1 MRKHLNLLIAAV
13 LMVLLAVFV
22 VPILIRLDR
31 VVSNGGDLAAA
42 RTDEHL
48 VWLLLAGLSVST
60 VVAGFVVATYQA
72 KRMTRPMVELRDIA
86 DLCGRGEPF
95 EPLAR
100 TGIAEIDQL
109 ALSIQNSA
117 FRVKEAMVLE
127 RQFSEDVSHQLRT
140 PLASLRLK
148 LDALDPIRWPTDKTE
163 PFRNDLIQMER
174 TIDHLLHWDRVPAR
188 LDSVAVLADVIRR
201 ALQRWQPI
209 LAGDARPIRVVD
221 GEPAVV
227 QGSAI
232 MFDQVLDVLI
242 SNAHRH
248 GHGTITI
255 AIRSLLGGTAIDVQ
269 DEGTGLIATDAE
281 QIFRRKVG
289 DQHGLG
295 LSIGRTL
302 AEAEGARLLVTNL
315 LPTTFSVV
323 ALNAVEG
330 VLTASLGQSLPR
342 WR

>member
-1 MRKHLNLLIAAV
+1 MRKHPNLLIAV
-13 LMVLLAVFV
+13 VPMVLLALFV

-31 VVSNGGDLAAA
+31 VVRGGGGLAAA

-48 VWLLLAGLSVST
+48 VWLLLAGLSVSM
-60 VVAGFVVATYQA
+60 VVAGYVLATYQT
-72 KRMTRPMVELRDIA
+72 RRLTRPIVRLREIA
-86 DLCGRGEPF
+86 RLCGQGESF
-95 EPLAR
+95 EPLAP
-100 TGIAEIDQL
+100 TGIVEIDQL
-109 ALSIQNSA
+109 ALTFQSSA
-117 FRVKEAMVLE
+117 FRVKEAILHE
-127 RQFSEDVSHQLRT
+127 RQFSADVSHQLRT

-148 LDALDPIRWPTDKTE
+148 LDALDPACWPTEKTQ

-174 TIDHLLHWDRVPAR
+174 TIDHLLHVDRAPAR
-188 LDSVAVLADVIRR
+188 LDSVAVLDDVIRR

-209 LAGDARPIRVVD
+209 LTEDARPICVVE
-221 GEPAVV
+221 GKSAVV

-255 AIRSLLGGTAIDVQ
+255 TIRSLLGGTAIDVQ
-269 DEGTGLIATDAE
+269 DEGTGLIVADAE
-281 QIFRRKVG
+281 QIFRRGVG
-289 DQHGLG
+289 EQNGLG

-302 AEAEGARLLVTNL
+302 AEAEGARLIVTNL

-330 VLTASLGQSLPR
+330 VLTASHGQPLPS

>member
-1 MRKHLNLLIAAV
+1 LITGV
-13 LMVLLAVFV
+13 LMVLLALFV
-22 VPILIRLDR
+22 APILIRLDR
-31 VVSNGGDLAAA
+31 LVRDGGGLAAA
-42 RTDEHL
+42 RADEHL
-48 VWLLLAGLSVST
+48 VWVLLAGLSVST
-60 VVAGFVVATYQA
+60 VMAGYVFATYQA
-72 KRMTRPMVELRDIA
+72 RRLTRPMAKLRDIA
-86 DLCGRGEPF
+86 ELCGKGESF
-95 EPLAR
+95 EPLAP
-100 TGIAEIDQL
+100 TGIVEIDRL
-109 ALSIQNSA
+109 ALTFQNSA

-127 RQFSEDVSHQLRT
+127 RQFSADVSHQLRT

-148 LDALDPIRWPTDKTE
+148 LDALDPMGWPTEKTQ

-174 TIDHLLHWDRVPAR
+174 TIDHLLHADRAPTR
-188 LDSVAVLADVIRR
+188 LDSAVVLDDVIRR

-209 LAGDARPIRVVD
+209 LTEDARPIRVVE
-221 GEPAVV
+221 GESAVV

-269 DEGTGLIATDAE
+269 DEGTGLIAADAE
-281 QIFRRKVG
+281 QIFRRQVNE
-289 DQHGLG
+289 QHGLG

-302 AEAEGARLLVTNL
+302 AEAEGARLIVTNL
-315 LPTTFSVV
+315 LPTTFSLL

-330 VLTASLGQSLPR
+330 VLAASLGQPLPT